1 MKIEKEGRMQM
12 KKTAICLAWIMAFSY
27 CFVKAVRADEI
38 SDLKDQ
44 IKVMQK
50 QMQKMQQEI
59 DKFKA
64 EKKTQPNRPAELEE
78 RVTAFEEK
86 SEIAHPAGLASLKG
100 TKFEL
105 GGELELEF
113 VATEWDT
120 RTDKPN
126 RHFQIDTFYLYPNV
140 TFTDYD
146 ALLHG
151 DIAFKTDKA
160 FIEELWVRFSGLPAN
175 FMTLI

>member
-1 MKIEKEGRMQM
+1 M
-12 KKTAICLAWIMAFSY
+12 KKTAICLALIVAFSY
-27 CFVKAVRADEI
+27 CFVKAVRANEI
-38 SDLKDQ
+38 SDLIDQ

-50 QMQKMQQEI
+50 QMQKMKQEI

-64 EKKTQPNRPAELEE
+64 EKKTQPDRPAKLEE
-78 RVTAFEEK
+78 RVKALEEK
-86 SEIAHPAGLASLKG
+86 SEIAHPAGFSSLRG

-113 VATEWDT
+113 VATEGDT
-120 RTDKPN
+120 QTDKPN
-126 RHFQIDTFYLYPNV
+126 PHFPIDTFYLYPNV

-146 ALLHG
+146 KLLHG

-160 FIEELWVRFSGLPAN
+160 FIEELGVRFSGLPAN
-175 FMTLI
+175 FMALI